1 MKKARSVGRVGG
13 CDSRGCQKDEG
24 RPRVETGH
32 VSGFVWSNGHD
43 AASCGG
49 IDRAFSGLGGSF
61 RIRIQCVVLWS
72 ARQREKMWRS
82 AAGISNLEFAGV
94 LG

>member
-1 MKKARSVGRVGG
+1 MKKARSVVGRVGG
-13 CDSRGCQKDEG
+13 CDSRGCQKDKG

-32 VSGFVWSNGHD
+32 VSGFVLSNGHD

-49 IDRAFSGLGGSF
+49 IDRAFSGPGGSF
-61 RIRIQCVVLWS
+61 PIRIQCVVLWS

-82 AAGISNLEFAGV
+82 ATGISNL
-94 LG
+94 